1 MDYLP
6 WRRMIALAV
15 VVLAGLLSVAA
26 SEPASAQTVRK
37 SITAYT
43 PAELMSLRRGV
54 ATMMS
59 RNSAPRG
66 SADFRRSWIY
76 WANMHSHFGAGC
88 GGAIS
93 GNGMTGVTLW
103 TASNPNETATWCK
116 CEHHT
121 PQFLTW
127 HRMLLFY
134 FERVLRQASGDPNL
148 TLPYWDY
155 ATDRQIPPAFRD
167 TTYVNENGATVPN
180 PLRVEARRVQYNNG
194 SAGLGNGVVQHFERD
209 ELPPPTSS
217 FAPGSRSTPHGGVHC
232 TLTQG
237 GCGNGLMG
245 KQEVAALDPIF
256 YLHHA
261 GIDRLYDCWL
271 KVNENGRLPTGSTIL
286 NRTYAFVDADGSV
299 VTRRVRDMLRTS
311 QLGNYSYTAGAGCPA
326 ASPLAMV
333 AEGPTEL
340 ERGVTDVTIGAEAPA
355 GMSAEEAAAQFAPAA
370 RPAIVRI
377 NGVKAEQTPGVLY
390 NVYLANPRGDRELI
404 GLIDFFATGE
414 TGEPAHAAHGG
425 GGGRDFEF
433 DATDAVQV
441 LGLERNSRFRLIFE
455 PTTGLD
461 TSTPEEAA
469 EEITPGAHVTFR
481 RAWLEWGR

>member
-6 WRRMIALAV
+6 WRRIFALAV

-59 RNSAPRG
+59 RNTAPRD

-76 WANMHSHFGAGC
+76 WANMHSHFGSGC

-127 HRMLLFY
+127 HRMFLFY
-134 FERVLRQASGDPNL
+134 FERVLREASGDASL

-155 ATDRQIPPAFRD
+155 ATDRRIPAAFRD
-167 TTYVNENGATVPN
+167 TTYVNENGDTVPN
-180 PLRVEARRVQYNNG
+180 PLRVEARRVQLNNG
-194 SAGLGNGVVQHFERD
+194 SARLGDGVVQ
-209 ELPPPTSS
+209 TSNAMS
-217 FAPGSRSTPHGGVHC
+217 ATTYGQFRSRIESTPHGGVHC

-245 KQEVAALDPIF
+245 KQESPPSTRSSTCTMRGSIGSTTAGSRSTRADGCRRDRPSSTRPTRSSMPTAASSRGGSATCCGRASSATTATPPVP
-256 YLHHA
+256 A
-261 GIDRLYDCWL
+261 A
-271 KVNENGRLPTGSTIL
+271 RLP
-286 NRTYAFVDADGSV
+286 
-299 VTRRVRDMLRTS
+299 RRSPWWRRDRPS
-311 QLGNYSYTAGAGCPA
+311 SSA
-326 ASPLAMV
+326 
-333 AEGPTEL
+333 
-340 ERGVTDVTIGAEAPA
+340 GVTDVTIGAEAPA
-355 GMSAEEAAAQFAPAA
+355 GMNAEAAAAQFAPA
-370 RPAIVRI
+370 RPATVRI
-377 NGVKAEQTPGVLY
+377 NGVKAERIPGVLY
-390 NVYLANPRGDRELI
+390 NVYLANPRGGRELI
-404 GLIDFFATGE
+404 GVIDFFATEE
-414 TGEPAHAAHGG
+414 TGSPAHGAHGG
-425 GGGRDFEF
+425 AGGRDFDF

-441 LGLERNSRFRLIFE
+441 LGLEANSRFRLIFE

-461 TSTPEEAA
+461 TSTPEEATA
-469 EEITPGAHVTFR
+469 AIAPGARVTFC
-481 RAWLEWGR
+481 RAWLEWGS